1 MQDHMRDETEQ
12 LHNYVLVLAGD
23 AEACGGDRGC
33 TANEDRQRGASVE
46 LSGNEPGTNTSV
58 QGSRFRALLDAATQ
72 VHTPSQILRTPSEF
86 LAATER
92 GELRDTRILIAA
104 ALDEYGCC
112 PALDAM
118 LCIVRRHDG
127 AYEGSWAGILI
138 DAQTELYSKAA
149 ARSLAYTLN
158 ASGCGL
164 IGNPLVEGTGSLRN
178 LEITAERQ
186 GRTLMEAYLM
196 KAADLTDRL
205 VRYAPPVYEHPR
217 ILCLHSSNVP
227 TSNTLWLW
235 EQIRSQFSD
244 QVEIREVSL
253 REGGIPDCAGCSYDA
268 CMYYS
273 ENAGCY
279 YGGQI
284 VTDLYPALQWCNA
297 VVVLAPN
304 YNDALGANLT
314 ASLNRMTSLYR
325 RQPFYDRY
333 VWGVVVSGYSGGD
346 LVASQILDGFNMNKA
361 FILPPRFAMTET
373 AYRRGSMQPVPG
385 IRNKAAAFAA
395 HVERSMRG
403 EYDGTS

>member
-1 MQDHMRDETEQ
+1 MNDVRGQ
-12 LHNYVLVLAGD
+12 LHSYVLILADD
-23 AEACGGDRGC
+23 AETCGSAGIDTNESQSIEAASADR
-33 TANEDRQRGASVE
+33 DRIATGADE
-46 LSGNEPGTNTSV
+46 MAEGL
-58 QGSRFRALLDAATQ
+58 RFHTLLDAATG
-72 VHTPSQILRTPSEF
+72 TYAPMQIIRNPAEF

-92 GELRDTRILIAA
+92 GLLRNTRILIAA

-118 LCIVRRHDG
+118 LCIIRRHDD
-127 AYEGSWAGILI
+127 AYDGSWAGILV
-138 DAQTELYSKAA
+138 DARTEEYSKSA
-149 ARSLAYTLN
+149 ARSLAYALN
-158 ASGCGL
+158 AAGCGL

-178 LEITAERQ
+178 LEITAERE

-205 VRYAPPVYEHPR
+205 VHYVPPVYDRPR

-235 EQIRSQFSD
+235 EQIRSQFSE

-273 ENAGCY
+273 KNAGCY

-333 VWGVVVSGYSGGD
+333 IWAVVVSGYSGGD

-361 FILPPRFAMTET
+361 FILPPRFVMMET
-373 AYRRGSMQPVPG
+373 AYRRGSMMRVPG
-385 IRNKAAAFAA
+385 IQDKAAAYAA
-395 HVERSMRG
+395 HVERMMRG
-403 EYDGTS
+403 KPCVRR